1 MAKTNADRN
10 GKAIQS
16 LEDLRREK
24 AKAQERLTYTESL
37 IEEEWETLR
46 DQVRPKAVL
55 SNVERLLPLL
65 TNAGPLGRIT
75 SGLANALFK
84 RKKSSSAQEEAPDND
99 KSQRSGNSWGGRLKK
114 GFYRA
119 LVPFILGTAATATF
133 FQRGRD

>member
-46 DQVRPKAVL
+46 DQVKPKAVL

-75 SGLANALFK
+75 SSLANALFK
-84 RKKSSSAQEEAPDND
+84 RKKSAGERAEPSDAG
-99 KSQRSGNSWGGRLKK
+99 KSQDSGNSWTGRLKK

-119 LVPFILGTAATATF
+119 LVPFIIGTAASATLF
-133 FQRGRD
+133 RKGRD